1 MRKHS
6 VSIAWGFGAHKHQS
20 TPQAILQVAL
30 VAANIFMHKFSEEAG
45 FYNYTEYNLVLI
57 LQSIFKGYSPIL
69 MSLNGGVEIDLE
81 VRQLHYEKSQLPG
94 SKQSQR
100 KSFIQDTTVYLC
112 VTMLIKSAQM
122 NIQEFKVI
130 IIIMG
135 RC

>member
-1 MRKHS
+1 
-6 VSIAWGFGAHKHQS
+6 
-20 TPQAILQVAL
+20 
-30 VAANIFMHKFSEEAG
+30 MHKFSEEAG

-100 KSFIQDTTVYLC
+100 TSSFIENTTVYLC

-130 IIIMG
+130 IIIIMG